1 MLIALIVLLICIQL
15 IATILIQ
22 WSAIVAFLGLIRKRE
37 SPGPSRPKNRF
48 AVIVCA
54 HNEANVL
61 EHLLDSLDA
70 QDYPKE
76 FWHVYVLA
84 DHCTDG
90 TAKRAKKYP
99 FVTAFERK
107 DGPQTGKGDV
117 LTWGIAKIL
126 REKSDTLDAFLLF
139 DADNVAKSDF
149 MSRMNEALNKGETI
163 VQGNRLAG
171 EPYRSIITQWYAI
184 YWSAYTFLYSYP
196 RQKLG
201 LSAFLTGTGF
211 AVRKE
216 LLEKY
221 GWHTSTITEDVEF
234 AFQQCLRRDRVS
246 FCVDA
251 ICYDEQP
258 SNFFVMMR
266 QLARWCTGSYQIFYK
281 YIHKWLRTFRR
292 KPSARLMDNLALL
305 LTGPCSVIIL
315 IATIFVNI
323 VYTATF
329 KHARLIQVIMILLSM
344 FFTYIATERTS
355 RFAGI
360 KFKKL
365 LPGFF
370 LFPIF
375 LICFTFCSLYSLIFP
390 TRKWRKIE
398 HQGLEVNPES
408 NPEKPAAQ
416 NEKK

>member
-1 MLIALIVLLICIQL
+1 MLIAIIVILIVIQVIAMLLM
-15 IATILIQ
+15 Q
-22 WSAIVAFLGLIRKRE
+22 WAAVVAFLGLMKKRQ
-37 SPGPSRPKNRF
+37 PHGPSEPKNRF
-48 AVIVCA
+48 AIVVCA

-61 EHLLDSLDA
+61 EHLLKSMA
-70 QDYPKE
+70 EQDYPKDL
-76 FWHVYVLA
+76 WHVYVLA

-90 TAKRAKKYP
+90 TAGLTKGYP
-99 FVTAFERK
+99 FATSYERN

-117 LTWGIAKIL
+117 LTWGIAKLL
-126 REKSDTLDAFLLF
+126 REKSDTFDAFLLF
-139 DADNVAKSDF
+139 DADNIAKPDF
-149 MSRMNEALNKGETI
+149 MSRMNEALNRGETI

-171 EPYRSIITQWYAI
+171 EPYRTVITQWYAI
-184 YWSAYTFLYSYP
+184 YWSCYTYLFSYP
-196 RQKLG
+196 REKLG

-211 AVRKE
+211 AVKKE
-216 LLEKY
+216 ILQKY

-251 ICYDEQP
+251 VCYDEQP
-258 SNFFVMMR
+258 SDFFVMMR
-266 QLARWCTGSYQIFYK
+266 QLARWCTGSYQIFYH
-281 YIHKWLRTFRR
+281 YWSKWIRTFH
-292 KPSARLMDNLALL
+292 KKKSARLIDNLALL
-305 LTGPCSVIIL
+305 LTGPCSVITF

-329 KHARLIQVIMILLSM
+329 KHARLIQVIMILLGII
-344 FFTYIATERTS
+344 FTYIASERTT
-355 RFAGI
+355 RFSGI

-375 LICFTFCSLYSLIFP
+375 LVCFTLCSLYSFIFP

-398 HQGLEVNPES
+398 HQGLTANPE
-408 NPEKPAAQ
+408 PQGEQAKQ
-416 NEKK
+416 